1 MMDCCQNSIGFKRL
15 VLNKQSCALA
25 KQVILDCARLA
36 FVFAVA
42 QDCKNLLKMVPNS
55 NRLFSHCFRK
65 TKNQQLAEML
75 SC

>member
-1 MMDCCQNSIGFKRL
+1 MMACCQNSIGFKRL

-42 QDCKNLLKMVPNS
+42 QDCKNLLKMVSNS
-55 NRLFSHCFRK
+55 NRLFSHGFRK
-65 TKNQQLAEML
+65 TKNQQRYISV